1 MASEVDA
8 QARKPGGPAR
18 EEPTKEERDRVPE
31 LKALAHQASML
42 GAENDL
48 LLEAAALIQQA
59 QSKIDAAMALRQER
73 KVDSSRPGR
82 QPADEIVALENL
94 EQSAIA
100 FVRKKLT
107 VNGSIEPGVDE
118 WLRAWAADS
127 LAYSEPVNR
136 LVRSA
141 RCLLRFVEDIVRSEV
156 RMAVIHEDVPLPGET
171 PEQILDRLMA
181 TELGLGGV
189 LAQRARNPSEDLLA
203 AGMKQAKRREQK
215 VGAALAIPESA
226 FAEGFN
232 RSGAKATADE
242 LSLLDEIVRK
252 SVAFAATVPGLDA
265 QVVRASHTVLAPQ
278 ADANPEV
285 NGVR

>member
-1 MASEVDA
+1 MASDVDT
-8 QARKPGGPAR
+8 QARKPGGPPR

-107 VNGSIEPGVDE
+107 VTGSIDPGVDE
-118 WLRAWAADS
+118 
-127 LAYSEPVNR
+127 
-136 LVRSA
+136 
-141 RCLLRFVEDIVRSEV
+141 
-156 RMAVIHEDVPLPGET
+156 
-171 PEQILDRLMA
+171 
-181 TELGLGGV
+181 
-189 LAQRARNPSEDLLA
+189 
-203 AGMKQAKRREQK
+203 
-215 VGAALAIPESA
+215 
-226 FAEGFN
+226 
-232 RSGAKATADE
+232 
-242 LSLLDEIVRK
+242 
-252 SVAFAATVPGLDA
+252 
-265 QVVRASHTVLAPQ
+265 
-278 ADANPEV
+278 
-285 NGVR
+285 